1 MREKVELRMIG
12 RDTNIPVPSVKS
24 IGGPAL
30 LRPASPARTGASRG
44 AAASVRRFFVK
55 YRYLHLLALPGIAYF
70 LVFHYLPMFGLSI
83 AFNDYSGMG
92 GVLGMVTAPGVGLR
106 HFIELFQSIYFW
118 RLLRNT
124 VILSSLRLLFGFPAP
139 VLLALLLS
147 EVRIQGFR
155 RVVQTVSYLPHFL
168 SWVVISG
175 LVSMLLGA
183 EGPVNA
189 ALGQLFGMQPIVF
202 LSDARYFR
210 GVLVSSG
217 IWQSV
222 GWNSIIFFAAISNV
236 PPEHYEVAVVEGASR
251 WQRARYVTLPWL
263 RVIIVILLVLNIG
276 QIITEDF
283 EQIFNLYSPAVYDV
297 ADVFETYIYRK
308 GFHDRN
314 FSYATAIGLFKSVV
328 AFAMVAGANRVAKA
342 LQQEGL
348 W

>member
-1 MREKVELRMIG
+1 MNEKVQLSMAARE
-12 RDTNIPVPSVKS
+12 THIPVPSVKKP
-24 IGGPAL
+24 GAPAPIRAL
-30 LRPASPARTGASRG
+30 SSDRLGAHRSG
-44 AAASVRRFFVK
+44 AASVKRFFVK
-55 YRYLHLLALPGIAYF
+55 YRYLHLLVLPGVAYF
-70 LVFHYLPMFGLSI
+70 LVFCYLPMFGVLI

-92 GVLGMVTAPGVGLR
+92 GILGMITAPGVGLK
-106 HFIELFQSIYFW
+106 HFIGLFQSMYFW

-139 VLLALLLS
+139 ILLAILLS
-147 EVRIQGFR
+147 EIRYRHLQ

-175 LVSMLLGA
+175 LAAMLLGA
-183 EGPVNA
+183 EGPVNS
-189 ALGQLFGMQPIVF
+189 ALGQLFGVRPIIF
-202 LSDARYFR
+202 LSDSRYFR

-236 PPEHYEVAVVEGASR
+236 PPEHYEVAIVEGASR

-263 RVIIVILLVLNIG
+263 SVIIVILLVLNIG
-276 QIITEDF
+276 QIINEDF
-283 EQIFNLYSPAVYDV
+283 EQIFNLYNPAVYDV

-308 GFHDRN
+308 GLYDRN
-314 FSYATAIGLFKSVV
+314 FSYATAAGLFKSVIS
-328 AFAMVAGANRVAKA
+328 FAMVVGANRIAKA